1 MHVKILVAHYY
12 RVCYLCVNTLR
23 RAPIRALQADGNA
36 MQPSLLAPP
45 LRSSLDART
54 PEFQQNRDAMLEKL
68 QEIEALLDEAELG
81 GGPHHHERLAKR
93 GKLPVRERIALA
105 LDPDSPF
112 LEISSLAG
120 YNSDYVVGG
129 GAVLGIGV
137 IAGVECVI
145 FANDPTVLGGA
156 LTPYVS
162 KKWMRALEIARDNHI
177 PYVSFVESAGADL
190 RMEPR
195 DDDGKKRRRP
205 AKVNHFAES
214 GRFFYEMIELSK
226 LEIPTVCVVFG
237 SSTAGGAYQPGMS
250 DYNVVIKQQSKIFL
264 AGPPLVKMA
273 TGEESDDESLGGAQ
287 MHAEVSGLGEYLAED
302 EPDALRL
309 CRAIVS
315 HLNWRKPGPEPSL
328 RADPPE
334 LDPEE
339 LLGIMDPELRRPVEI
354 RDVIGRIVDG
364 SRFEEFKPRYGP
376 TLVCGFA
383 SIHGYPVGVLGNNG
397 VIYPES
403 AEKAGHF
410 VQLCNQIDVPLI
422 FLQNLTGFIVG
433 RDFEQAGMIKKGSQ
447 LINAVTNSE
456 VPHLTVIVG
465 ASYGA
470 GTYAMSGRAFNNR
483 FTFLW
488 PSAKIAVMGG
498 KQIAGVMSIVRR
510 RQAAR
515 KGEPFD
521 EQADAKMVAAVEAAQ
536 EKGSIALEAS
546 GAISDDGI
554 LDPRDT
560 RTALG
565 ICLSV
570 VRNKPIEGANGYGV
584 FRL

>member
-1 MHVKILVAHYY
+1 MKP
-12 RVCYLCVNTLR
+12 C
-23 RAPIRALQADGNA
+23 
-36 MQPSLLAPP
+36 LLAPP
-45 LRSSLDART
+45 FRSKLDPRT
-54 PEFQQNRDAMLEKL
+54 EEFNENRRVMLERL
-68 QEIEALLDEAELG
+68 HEIDGLLDEAEAG
-81 GGPHHHERLAKR
+81 GGPDSVARLIKR
-93 GKLPVRERIALA
+93 GKLPVRERIALV

-112 LEISSLAG
+112 LEISPLAG

-137 IAGVECVI
+137 IAGVECI
-145 FANDPTVLGGA
+145 LFANDPTVLGGA
-156 LTPYVS
+156 LTPYVA
-162 KKWMRALEIARDNHI
+162 KKWMRALEIARDNGI

-190 RMEPR
+190 RM
-195 DDDGKKRRRP
+195 DGDSGSKDGKKKRRP
-205 AKVNHFAES
+205 AKTDHFAES

-226 LEIPTVCVVFG
+226 LEIPTICVVFG

-250 DYNVVIKQQSKIFL
+250 DYNVVIKKQSKIFL

-273 TGEESDDESLGGAQ
+273 TGEESDDETLGGAK
-287 MHAEVSGLGEYLAED
+287 MHAEISGLGEYLAED
-302 EPDALRL
+302 EPDALRM
-309 CRAIVS
+309 CREIVS
-315 HLNWRKPGPEPSL
+315 HLNWKKTGRTRSL
-328 RADPPE
+328 QSDPPT

-339 LLGIMDPELRRPVEI
+339 LLGLISPDLRSPVEI
-354 RDVIGRIVDG
+354 RDVIGRVVDG

-383 SIHGYPVGVLGNNG
+383 SIDGYPVGVLGNNG
-397 VIYPES
+397 VVYPES
-403 AEKAGHF
+403 AEKAAHF
-410 VQLCNQIDVPLI
+410 IQLCNQQDIPLV
-422 FLQNLTGFIVG
+422 FFQNLTGFMVG
-433 RDFEQAGMIKKGSQ
+433 RDFEHAGIIKKGSQ
-447 LINAVTNSE
+447 MINAVTNSA

-483 FTFLW
+483 FTFIW

-498 KQIAGVMSIVRR
+498 KQIAGVMSLVRR
-510 RQAAR
+510 GQAAR
-515 KGEPFD
+515 KGLPFD
-521 EQADAKMVAAVEAAQ
+521 EEADAMLVAAVEAKQ
-536 EKGSIALEAS
+536 EEGSVALEAT

-570 VRNKPIEGANGYGV
+570 VRNRPIEGTDGYGV

>member
-1 MHVKILVAHYY
+1 
-12 RVCYLCVNTLR
+12 
-23 RAPIRALQADGNA
+23 
-36 MQPSLLAPP
+36 MQPALLAPP
-45 LRSSLDART
+45 LRSTLDVRT
-54 PEFQQNRDAMLEKL
+54 SEFKENREAMLKRLE
-68 QEIEALLDEAELG
+68 EIESLLDEAELG
-81 GGPHHHERLAKR
+81 GGAHHHERLAKR
-93 GKLPVRERIALA
+93 GKLPVRERVALA

-120 YNSDYVVGG
+120 YNSDYAVGG
-129 GAVLGIGV
+129 GAMLGIGI
-137 IAGVECVI
+137 IAGVECII

-156 LTPYVS
+156 LTPYVA
-162 KKWMRALEIARDNHI
+162 KKWMRALEIARDNRI

-190 RMEPR
+190 RMDPR
-195 DDDGKKRRRP
+195 EDDGKKRRRP
-205 AKVNHFAES
+205 AKTNHFAES

-250 DYNVVIKQQSKIFL
+250 DYNVVVKDQSKIFL

-273 TGEESDDESLGGAQ
+273 TGEDSDDETLGGAT

-302 EPDALRL
+302 EQDALRM
-309 CRAIVS
+309 CREIVS

-328 RADPPE
+328 RADPPV

-339 LLGIMDPELRRPVEI
+339 LLGIIDPELRRPVEI
-354 RDVIGRIVDG
+354 RDIIGRIVDG

-376 TLVCGFA
+376 TMVCGFS
-383 SIHGYPVGVLGNNG
+383 SIHGFPVGILGNNG
-397 VIYPES
+397 VIYPDS
-403 AEKAGHF
+403 AEKAAHF
-410 VQLCNQIDVPLI
+410 VQLCNQIDVPLL

-447 LINAVTNSE
+447 LINAVTNST

-483 FTFLW
+483 FTFIW

-498 KQIAGVMSIVRR
+498 AQIAGVMSIVRR
-510 RQAAR
+510 GQAAR
-515 KGEPFD
+515 KHLPFD
-521 EQADAKMVAAVEAAQ
+521 EEADAKIRAAVESVQ
-536 EKGSIALEAS
+536 EKGSVAIEAS

-570 VRNKPIEGANGYGV
+570 VRNKPIEGTDGYGV

>member
-1 MHVKILVAHYY
+1 
-12 RVCYLCVNTLR
+12 
-23 RAPIRALQADGNA
+23 
-36 MQPSLLAPP
+36 MQPPLLAPP
-45 LRSSLDART
+45 LRSALDPRT
-54 PEFQQNRDAMLEKL
+54 PEFTENRAAMLEKL
-68 QEIEALLDEAELG
+68 AEIDRLLDAAEAG
-81 GGPHHHERLAKR
+81 GGPEHHARLAKR

-112 LEISSLAG
+112 LEISPLAG
-120 YNSDYVVGG
+120 YNSDFAIGG

-156 LTPYVS
+156 LTPYVQ
-162 KKWMRALEIARDNHI
+162 KKWMRALQIARDNRI

-190 RMEPR
+190 RMDPDNGPGEGR
-195 DDDGKKRRRP
+195 KKPRP
-205 AKVNHFAES
+205 AKTLHFAET

-226 LEIPTVCVVFG
+226 LRIPTVCVVFG

-250 DYNVVIKQQSKIFL
+250 DYNIVIREQSKIFL

-273 TGEESDDESLGGAQ
+273 TGEDSDDETLGGAA

-302 EPDALRL
+302 ERDALRL
-309 CRAIVS
+309 CRQVIS
-315 HLNWRKPGPEPSL
+315 HLNWRKPGPPPSL
-328 RADPPE
+328 RADEPA

-339 LLGIMDPELRRPVEI
+339 LLGIVSPDLRRPVEI

-364 SRFEEFKPRYGP
+364 SRFGEWKPRYGA
-376 TLVCGFA
+376 TLVCGWA
-383 SIHGYPVGVLGNNG
+383 SLHGYPLGILGNNG
-397 VIYPES
+397 VLTPEA
-403 AEKAGHF
+403 AEKGAHF
-410 VQLCNQIDVPLI
+410 IQLCNQIDVPLL
-422 FLQNLTGFIVG
+422 FLQNLTGFVVG
-433 RDFEQAGMIKKGSQ
+433 RDFEQAGIIKKGSQ
-447 LINAVTNSE
+447 LINAVTNST

-470 GTYAMSGRAFNNR
+470 GTYAMSGRAFENR
-483 FTFLW
+483 FTFIW

-510 RQAAR
+510 GQAAR
-515 KGEPFD
+515 KGLPFD
-521 EQADAKMVAAVEAAQ
+521 EEADAKIRAAVEAIQ
-536 EKGSIALEAS
+536 EKGSIALEAT

-554 LDPRDT
+554 VDPRDT
-560 RTALG
+560 RTVLG

-570 VRNKPIEGANGYGV
+570 VRNRPIEGAPGYGV